1 MKNMELIYNW
11 CVLGYSVDEIVKF
24 SMFSLIAY

>member
-11 CVLGYSVDEIVKF
+11 CVLDYSDDEIVKF